1 MSVLFISHRSTDK
14 EFADIFTDF
23 LLRCGIKSDHIFCSS
38 LPGNDVKID
47 IPVEIKRNLQMSVVN
62 VVLLSADYYKST
74 YCANEA
80 GIIWYLDVPKIIIAL
95 PEINENIME
104 GFLNSDN
111 KIRRLDIQYDILAI
125 SDIISPLFSDFII
138 PVTKL
143 SSNASKLVEAY
154 KTALQTRVAF
164 VPKENQPRTNSLE
177 DSILEDNFIAEELVA
192 LRYLYDTKT
201 DIFKQ
206 DESTFLEWVM
216 IHGIQITS
224 SIDISEYL
232 ADAGIASKIRSEWES
247 TFSVQL
253 SNDVY
258 RNLMK
263 LSKKA
268 LDFMDKSILS
278 LKINQNSTQTPVN
291 NMDQLIIN
299 GFTDNEMLFIKYALG
314 SERVKFMCGWQFD
327 QEIQRIQAW
336 EDVNSIE
343 RVLSKN
349 YGPTLDRLLM
359 RKIIRISQ
367 LTSNNNPKEYE
378 LTDQSFMLLSNLSS
392 SSKIKLDGIVEK
404 YKIIDID
411 DKMPF

>member
-1 MSVLFISHRSTDK
+1 MLLFISHRSTDK
-14 EFADIFTDF
+14 VFADLFADF
-23 LLRCGIKSDHIFCSS
+23 LLRCGIKSEHIFCSS
-38 LPGNDVKID
+38 LPGNDIKTD
-47 IPVEIKRNLQMSVVN
+47 IPVEIKSTLHRSILNI
-62 VVLLSADYYKST
+62 VLLSADYYKSA
-74 YCANEA
+74 YCMNEE

-111 KIRRLDIQYDILAI
+111 KIRRLDIQHDILAI
-125 SDIISPLFSDFII
+125 SDIIRPLFSDFITS
-138 PVTKL
+138 VAKL
-143 SSNASKLVEAY
+143 NANASKLAEAY
-154 KTALQTRVAF
+154 KTALQTRIVF

-192 LRYLYDTKT
+192 LRYMYDVKI
-201 DIFKQ
+201 DVFKQ
-206 DESTFLEWVM
+206 DESTFIEWVM
-216 IHGIQITS
+216 AHGIQITS

-232 ADAGIASKIRSEWES
+232 ANAGIALIIRSEWES

-263 LSKKA
+263 LSTKA

-278 LKINQNSTQTPVN
+278 LKITQDSPQTPVN
-291 NMDQLIIN
+291 NIDQHITN
-299 GFTDNEMLFIKYALG
+299 GFTDNEMLFIKYSLD

-327 QEIQRIQAW
+327 QEVQKIQAW
-336 EDVNSIE
+336 EDVNSIK

-359 RKIIRISQ
+359 RKIIKVSQ

-378 LTDQSFMLLSNLSS
+378 MTEQSFKLISNLSS
-392 SSKIKLDGIVEK
+392 SSKIKLDAIVEK
-404 YKIIDID
+404 YKIIDIED
-411 DKMPF
+411 EMPF

>member
-1 MSVLFISHRSTDK
+1 
-14 EFADIFTDF
+14 
-23 LLRCGIKSDHIFCSS
+23 
-38 LPGNDVKID
+38 
-47 IPVEIKRNLQMSVVN
+47 MSVVN